1 MNSDDRISI
10 KVKLN
15 TKLRLMRRMK
25 YGDSFDSALNEILD
39 ALDATKLEP
48 PPIEQPIPVNGS
60 DGVTEGNNAI
70 T

>member
-25 YGDSFDSALNEILD
+25 YGDSFDSALNEMLD

-48 PPIEQPIPVNGS
+48 LPNEQPTPINGNTNLLEVEN
-60 DGVTEGNNAI
+60 GK
-70 T
+70 